1 MTDKEARATA
11 KAFIARIGNGQ
22 WTMRDVDAVMP
33 RGWEL
38 DEYVT
43 DGDMFPIT
51 VANVARVIRANSTR
65 AA

>member
-1 MTDKEARATA
+1 MDNTEARAVA
-11 KAFIARIGNGQ
+11 KAFIARVGNNP

-33 RGWEL
+33 RGWEF

-43 DGDMFPIT
+43 DSDMFPLT

-65 AA
+65 T